1 MKRMKTQ
8 MTEAMLRERDMMYI
22 VVMIVCFLIMRECN
36 IDPVL
41 IRQFPVVMVSF
52 ALCCSKHRPLESNTK
67 YIGWYEF
74 GRGLPTSHVHHS
86 VMYHLGKGDKITE
99 RSPTH

>member
-1 MKRMKTQ
+1 MNRMMTRI
-8 MTEAMLRERDMMYI
+8 TEAMLREREICSTY

-67 YIGWYEF
+67 
-74 GRGLPTSHVHHS
+74 
-86 VMYHLGKGDKITE
+86 
-99 RSPTH
+99 